1 MKKIFTLIC
10 MAAMAVSVNAQIQ
23 VKTFSVSNGDFTTD
37 KHWQYVQV
45 KDGDKAVANFEIL
58 SSPNSDQLYADN
70 RDECDGNTTPT
81 FDKSKYKDGAQIW
94 LDTKQG
100 AKKDANESLEA
111 LNELYKD
118 CLIGQGNPQFNV
130 VESWSYGDNGWS
142 FKVGGDDWTEGC
154 GSLPGQGEYLR
165 ITPIVD
171 GTVQIGVYINKGG
184 HALYIIDES
193 TKAAGYT
200 LLPVSAVKV
209 VGGYFQNNTWEGNY
223 KQEFLE
229 AYDDEGK
236 TKYKFPTGKTAV
248 DLVSGLNTW
257 EMPTDRII
265 QNQSS
270 GAIGRPFMGIIE
282 FDVKK
287 GVSYIIMNPKSQ
299 VGFYGFAYAYDAAA
313 AAAEEGLSTPTEPTL
328 GLKEIKNVAGKY
340 DADAP
345 IYNLAGQKV
354 DKSYKGVKV
363 QNGKK
368 FF

>member
-1 MKKIFTLIC
+1 MKKIFTLISVALC
-10 MAAMAVSVNAQIQ
+10 AISVNAQTE

-45 KDGDKAVANFEIL
+45 KDGDKSFANFEIL
-58 SSPNSDQLYADN
+58 SSPNSDQLYNDN
-70 RDECDGNTTPT
+70 RDECDENTTPT
-81 FDKSKYKDGAQIW
+81 FDKSKYKEGAQIW
-94 LDTKQG
+94 LDAKQG
-100 AKKDANESLEA
+100 AKKNENESLEA

-130 VESWSYGDNGWS
+130 VESWEYGKDGWA
-142 FKVGGDDWTEGC
+142 FKVNGEEWTEGC

-209 VGGYFQNNTWEGNY
+209 VGGYFQNNGWEGNY
-223 KQEFLE
+223 KAEGLT
-229 AYDDEGK
+229 AEGK
-236 TKYKFPTGKTAV
+236 IPDGKTYK
-248 DLVSGLNTW
+248 DLVDYLNTW
-257 EMPTDRII
+257 EMPADRII

-270 GAIGRPFMGIIE
+270 GTIGRPFMGIIE

-299 VGFYGFAYAYDAAA
+299 VGFYGFAYAYDKAAA
-313 AAAEEGLSTPTEPTL
+313 DAEQGLPTPTDPTT
-328 GLKEIKNVAGKY
+328 GVKEIKNVSDKY
-340 DADAP
+340 DANAP

-354 DKSYKGVKV
+354 SKDFKGVKV